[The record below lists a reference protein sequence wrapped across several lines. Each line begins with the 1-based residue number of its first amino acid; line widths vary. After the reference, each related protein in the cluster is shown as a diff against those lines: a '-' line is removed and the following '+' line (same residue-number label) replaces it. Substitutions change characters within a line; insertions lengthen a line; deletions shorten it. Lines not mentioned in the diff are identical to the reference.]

1 MRNTKIVCTIGPAC
15 EKPEQIQ
22 ALIEAGMNVARLNM
36 SHSSHQY
43 HAELIKNIRA
53 VSSSMDR
60 TVGIL
65 MDLQGPKIRIGTL
78 KEKVIL
84 EKGQRFILTTRNVPG
99 NAISVSVSLDTLP
112 ESVSPGQ
119 RILIDD
125 GLLELKV
132 ENIDGAD
139 IYTSVVRG
147 GELKDRKGINLPEA
161 SIKTPSITGKDKDDL
176 VFAIEQ
182 DVDLV
187 ALSFVRT
194 AADVLELKG
203 LMEEHGTD
211 IPVIAKIEKH

>member
-1 MRNTKIVCTIGPAC
+1 
-15 EKPEQIQ
+15 
-22 ALIEAGMNVARLNM
+22 MNVARLNM

-125 GLLELKV
+125 GLLELNV
-132 ENIDGAD
+132 ENIAGAD
-139 IYTSVVRG
+139 I
-147 GELKDRKGINLPEA
+147 
-161 SIKTPSITGKDKDDL
+161 
-176 VFAIEQ
+176 
-182 DVDLV
+182 
-187 ALSFVRT
+187 
-194 AADVLELKG
+194 
-203 LMEEHGTD
+203 
-211 IPVIAKIEKH
+211 